1 MARDFT
7 PQHKLKLKEIIE
19 GIEYDGATF
28 GDRSSEHVFTNAVSE
43 IQNYPTITI
52 TNEAY
57 RNEVEDTG
65 YNRITNTYAIRVFFA
80 YQEPIELTE
89 SAINELISLIQTTL
103 VDYMWGVDDNW
114 EHTNFTGS
122 GRLTDTGQ
130 GVVYK
135 EMTIDLINR
144 EPRNSIPL

>member
-7 PQHKLKLKEIIE
+7 PQHKEKLKEIIE
-19 GIEYDGATF
+19 GIEYDDEKF
-28 GDRSSEHVFTNAVSE
+28 EDRSSEHVFTNAISD

-57 RNEVEDTG
+57 LNQVEDTG

-114 EHTNFTGS
+114 EHMNFTGS

-144 EPRNSIPL
+144 EPRNSIPI